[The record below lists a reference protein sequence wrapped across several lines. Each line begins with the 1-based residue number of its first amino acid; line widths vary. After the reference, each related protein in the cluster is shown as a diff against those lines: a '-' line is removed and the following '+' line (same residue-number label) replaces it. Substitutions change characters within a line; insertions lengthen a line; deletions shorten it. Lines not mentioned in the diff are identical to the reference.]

1 MEDRDR
7 RRVDNDL
14 RNDELRDRRGN
25 NDLRDN
31 DTVDRHNDRDRH
43 LFRLGELDD
52 WKVADEDPDV
62 RGWKVVDRNG
72 LKLGTIE
79 ELIVDRDREKVRYLD
94 IAPGRDRVN
103 EDDHVLIPIGL
114 ARVDDNDDKVVINE
128 IDSEAITTFPAYK
141 GEVITRDYEHGVVD
155 RLNKIGSGETVE
167 RRDTTTNDEFYN
179 NRFYDED
186 RFYTGRNRNL

>member
-1 MEDRDR
+1 MEDRR
-7 RRVDNDL
+7 RDDV
-14 RNDELRDRRGN
+14 RDTRTTTN
-25 NDLRDN
+25 
-31 DTVDRHNDRDRH
+31 DRH

-62 RGWKVVDRNG
+62 RGWNVVDRNG
-72 LKLGTIE
+72 LKIGAID

-103 EDDHVLIPIGL
+103 DNDHVLIPIGL
-114 ARVDDNDDKVVINE
+114 ARVDENDDKVVINE

-141 GEVITRDYEHGVVD
+141 GEVITRDYEHGVLD
-155 RLNKIGSGETVE
+155 RLNTIGSGETVE

>member
-1 MEDRDR
+1 MEDRREDR
-7 RRVDNDL
+7 RR
-14 RNDELRDRRGN
+14 DEVRDTRYE
-25 NDLRDN
+25 RD
-31 DTVDRHNDRDRH
+31 TRHNANDRH

-62 RGWKVVDRNG
+62 RGWNVVDRNG
-72 LKLGTIE
+72 LKLGTVE

-94 IAPGRDRVN
+94 IAPGRDRVK

-114 ARVDDNDDKVVINE
+114 ARVDEVNNKKVVINE
-128 IDSEAITTFPAYK
+128 IDSEAIASFPAYK
-141 GEVITRDYEHGVVD
+141 GEVITRDYEHGVLD
-155 RLNKIGSGETVE
+155 RLNRIGSGETVE
-167 RRDTTTNDEFYN
+167 RRDTTARRDTTTTDEFYN